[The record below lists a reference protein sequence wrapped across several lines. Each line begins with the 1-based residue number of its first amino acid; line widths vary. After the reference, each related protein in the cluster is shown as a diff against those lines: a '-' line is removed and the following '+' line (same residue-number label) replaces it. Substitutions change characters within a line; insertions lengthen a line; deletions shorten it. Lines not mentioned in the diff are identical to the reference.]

1 MTQPMFLTLADDSW
15 QRAHYALVVAAGG
28 LSLGR
33 DVTIFAGGCSVLA
46 LTPDWKGLEGVIADS
61 ELEAR
66 GIAGFGELR
75 EAVLDL
81 GATVMACEAGLR
93 MAGLSEKDLLDGV
106 TVRGI
111 VSFLE
116 LAGDNPVLAL

>member
-1 MTQPMFLTLADDSW
+1 MFLTLADDSW

-33 DVTIFAGGCSVLA
+33 DVTIFAGGRSVLA
-46 LTPDWKGLEGVIADS
+46 LTPDWAGLQGVISDS
-61 ELEAR
+61 ELEGR
-66 GIAGFGELR
+66 GVAGFGELR

-81 GATVMACEAGLR
+81 GATFMACEAGLK
-93 MAGLSEKDLLDGV
+93 MAGLSAEDLLKGV
-106 TVRGI
+106 TARGI